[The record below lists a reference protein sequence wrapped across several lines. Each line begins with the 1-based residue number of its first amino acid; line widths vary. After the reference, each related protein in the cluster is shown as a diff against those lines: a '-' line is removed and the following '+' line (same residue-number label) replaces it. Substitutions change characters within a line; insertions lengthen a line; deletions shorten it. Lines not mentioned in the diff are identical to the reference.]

1 MAEQNH
7 IADVASEPV
16 GVVAER
22 NSVDGLMAYIL
33 SMSPSIMTRR
43 VLGRR
48 LIDEADRE
56 VERLKYKIESQIR
69 ELGSRQEL
77 LIGELVKPSGYA
89 VRNAI
94 DIIEAAPNTSFLE
107 RVSAYPTDHAT
118 VMLKW
123 IVGNIVASVDAGK
136 EKFTYAII
144 DKNSAT
150 GISGEGVLKSKGDVE
165 NFYQQFVSLHYS

>member
-7 IADVASEPV
+7 IDDVASEPV

-56 VERLKYKIESQIR
+56 VERLK
-69 ELGSRQEL
+69 
-77 LIGELVKPSGYA
+77 
-89 VRNAI
+89 
-94 DIIEAAPNTSFLE
+94 
-107 RVSAYPTDHAT
+107 
-118 VMLKW
+118 
-123 IVGNIVASVDAGK
+123 
-136 EKFTYAII
+136 
-144 DKNSAT
+144 
-150 GISGEGVLKSKGDVE
+150 
-165 NFYQQFVSLHYS
+165 